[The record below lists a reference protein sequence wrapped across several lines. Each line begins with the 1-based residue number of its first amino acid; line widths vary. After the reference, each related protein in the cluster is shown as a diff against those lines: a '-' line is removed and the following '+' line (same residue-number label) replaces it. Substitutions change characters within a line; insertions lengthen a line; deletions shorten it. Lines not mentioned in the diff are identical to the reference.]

1 MATHEGSQLA
11 KVTLDAAAESDA
23 FAIVISELI
32 RQNLADHP
40 EKRKELAKMRGR
52 VALVAEDAGTTITLR
67 FHDGQ
72 LTVHSGLYGV
82 PDLVVRG
89 PGESLIDLSRV
100 PNHPRFTFLP
110 DFRSPVARSL
120 ALALRERKLRI
131 RGLAGHVRLF
141 VRLGHVLSIH

>member
-1 MATHEGSQLA
+1 MGTPEDTGAA
-11 KVTLDAAAESDA
+11 AVTLDPGAESDA

-40 EKRKELAKMRGR
+40 QKRGELAKMRGR

-67 FHDGQ
+67 FRDGQ
-72 LTVHSGLYGV
+72 LTVYSGLFGV

-89 PGESLIDLSRV
+89 SGESLIDLSRV
-100 PNHPRFTFLP
+100 PNHPRFSFLP
-110 DFRSPVARSL
+110 DYRSPVARSL
-120 ALALRERKLRI
+120 ARALLERKLRI
-131 RGLAGHVRLF
+131 RGLPGHVGLF

>member
-1 MATHEGSQLA
+1 MVSEIALA
-11 KVTLDAAAESDA
+11 DGAENDA

-40 EKRKELAKMRGR
+40 EKREQLARMHGR

-67 FHDGQ
+67 FRDGK
-72 LTVHSGLYGV
+72 LTVHSGLFGI

-89 PGESLIDLSRV
+89 PAEALIDLSRL
-100 PNHPRFTFLP
+100 PNHPRLPFLP

-120 ALALRERKLRI
+120 ARALRDRKLRI
-131 RGLAGHVRLF
+131 RGLPGQLGLLLK
-141 VRLGHVLSIH
+141 LGHVLSIH